1 MTVDLSRVPVYPVV
15 RLELRDAGDEFV
27 GLADGEQVGS
37 GPDEGPVRDAL
48 IAHAASV
55 AARRPGAVPAVR
67 AVGMWGEGRYDLIV
81 TGDGEV
87 LDAPSVARPAAVA
100 GGRRGRG
107 KWLPLALTAAVVVP
121 GMGVG
126 IFAASDPSPTRVV
139 AASSSVSSSTTP
151 TAVPTQLPVQAPAG
165 WSSVA
170 SWSAPTAD
178 LSAGLR
184 PVVGGSVVVVPTDDG
199 SVVSGVDGR
208 TGAVRWSAR
217 VGEPITVGVESSR
230 VDGRPAVVAAT
241 SSEVFAW
248 DPQNGRRLGKW
259 KVQADAG
266 GVLATPTGV
275 VVVGPGQ
282 HVQVATGK
290 GLVARVLPAGAGVVG
305 VSGDRVLV
313 AGNGRLWTVGS
324 DRVAGT
330 PKVLPTAPKGKVWRG
345 VVGQTSTG
353 FVVAYGAADSA
364 MVELHFIDFS
374 GKQRWSTSQV
384 SESASPTKPGR
395 ALWLAPTEKW
405 GVYGAYL
412 VNASTGATRALPA
425 DWSTSGVGEVVY
437 GTTGTGSGWVDP
449 ASAQVHAS
457 ASPPDGSVPVPA
469 VGDVGGLA
477 LISAPDGDD
486 TVLYAVPRAATGGQ
500 DG

>member
-67 AVGMWGEGRYDLIV
+67 AVGVWGEGRYDLIV

-87 LDAPSVARPAAVA
+87 LDASSVARPAAVA

-121 GMGVG
+121 GLSVG

-184 PVVGGSVVVVPTDDG
+184 PVVGGSVVVVPTGDG
-199 SVVSGVDGR
+199 STVSGVDGL

-217 VGEPITVGVESSR
+217 AGEPVVAGVESSR
-230 VDGRPAVVAAT
+230 IDGRPVVVAST
-241 SSEVFAW
+241 SSALFAW
-248 DPQNGRRLGKW
+248 DAQTGRQVGKW
-259 KVQADAG
+259 KVPAG
-266 GVLATPTGV
+266 ASGVLATPTGL

-290 GLVARVLPAGAGVVG
+290 GLVPRVLPAGATVVG
-305 VSGDRVLV
+305 VSGANVLAV
-313 AGNGRLWTVGS
+313 SDGRLWTVAS
-324 DRVAGT
+324 DRVAGA
-330 PKVLPTAPKGKVWRG
+330 PKALPAAPKGQAWRG
-345 VVGQTSTG
+345 VVGRTATG
-353 FVVAYGAADSA
+353 FVVAYGAADAST
-364 MVELHFIDFS
+364 VGLRGLDFS
-374 GKQRWSTSQV
+374 GKQRWASQQIP
-384 SESASPTKPGR
+384 SSAAGSSQSSP
-395 ALWLAPTEKW
+395 LWIAPTGAF
-405 GVYGAYL
+405 GVYGTSL
-412 VNASTGATRALPA
+412 VDIRTGATRGLPA
-425 DWSTSGVGEVVY
+425 DWSTSGVGAVAY
-437 GTTGTGSGWVDP
+437 GTTGAGSAWVDP
-449 ASAQVHAS
+449 GSGAVHAS
-457 ASPPDGSVPVPA
+457 TEPGDGSVPVA
-469 VGDVGGLA
+469 ALGDVNGLA
-477 LISAPDGDD
+477 LISARDGEH
-486 TVLYAVPRAATGGQ
+486 TVLYAVPRANGGGQ